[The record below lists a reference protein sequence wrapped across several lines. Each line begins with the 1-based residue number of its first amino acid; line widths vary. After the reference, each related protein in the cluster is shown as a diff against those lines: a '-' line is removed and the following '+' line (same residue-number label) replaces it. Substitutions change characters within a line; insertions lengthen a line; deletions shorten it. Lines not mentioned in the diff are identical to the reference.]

1 MAESI
6 EELEKKIEALPRG
19 TIVTKNIDGKPYF
32 YQQYKENKKTVSNFL
47 TNDEAEKMRPLI
59 EERRQLQ
66 KKLREMKKNIPASA
80 KPDDKTS
87 FIMNAITGAGLLEMA
102 ETAKDF
108 KKRDCYEKISSYLYG
123 KPVDKVC
130 LVYGLRRTGK
140 TTLLKQLILDM
151 KEEDRKQTIYIKAR
165 VGETIADLNKDI
177 KLAREKGFKF
187 FLIDEITLLED
198 FIDNA
203 ALLSDVYAVQGL
215 KFVLSGT
222 DSLGFYF
229 AESEELYDRAVTVH
243 TTFIPYKEH
252 ARLLG
257 ITSIDEYIRYGG
269 TLKAGEW
276 DFEDEELNVEEASF
290 RDDETARR
298 YIDTAICKNIQH
310 SLKCYQKGRYFR
322 HLRELYDAN
331 ELTNAINRIIEDE
344 NHDFTV
350 KVITDLFESHDASGI
365 TTTKNGRVKALR
377 EACLDRTYLGSTS
390 QLLRKARDEEN
401 RTDVLDTIDKFQILA
416 TLKKI
421 LEIKEKD
428 KQTIGVTDTHVTEIK
443 QYLKR
448 LDLID
453 DLDIE
458 TLTGSDG
465 RLTYTIFT
473 QPGMRFCQAQALV
486 YSLMKDEQIKNLQ
499 EREINLI
506 TEKIIEGVLGHM
518 LEDIVIY
525 ETKKVLMPNR
535 HENKK
540 QVFQIRFEAGEF
552 DMVIYDK
559 QTNTCEIYEIK
570 HSLEV
575 VPFQYRHLINEDKI
589 ALTEKRFGKITKKCV
604 LYRGETIQSENDVM
618 YKNVEEYLNELV
630 VN

>member
-6 EELEKKIEALPRG
+6 EELERKIEALPRG

-47 TNDEAEKMRPLI
+47 TNDEAEKMWPLI
-59 EERRQLQ
+59 EERRELQ
-66 KKLREMKKNIPASA
+66 KKLREMKKNLPAAA
-80 KPDDKTS
+80 KPDDNTS
-87 FIMNAITGAGLLEMA
+87 FIMNAITGSGLLEMA

-123 KPVDKVC
+123 KPADKVC

-177 KLAREKGFKF
+177 KLAREKGIKF

-243 TTFIPYKEH
+243 TTFISYKEH

-269 TLKAGEW
+269 TLKAGEL
-276 DFEDEELNVEEASF
+276 DFEDDELNVEEASF

-350 KVITDLFESHDASGI
+350 QVITDLFESHD
-365 TTTKNGRVKALR
+365 
-377 EACLDRTYLGSTS
+377 LGSTA
-390 QLLRKARDEEN
+390 QLLRKARDEDK
-401 RTDVLDTIDKFQILA
+401 RTDILDEIDKSQILE

-428 KQTIGVTDTHVTEIK
+428 NQTIGITDSHVEEIK

-458 TLTGSDG
+458 TLTGSEG
-465 RLTYTIFT
+465 KLNYTIFT

-486 YSLMKDEQIKNLQ
+486 YSLMKDEQIKNLE

-525 ETKKVLMPNR
+525 ETKRVLMPNR

-552 DMVIYDK
+552 DMVIYDN

-570 HSLEV
+570 HSLEA

-604 LYRGETIQSENDVM
+604 LYRGETMQSENDVM
-618 YKNVEEYLNELV
+618 YKNVEEYLNELLS
-630 VN
+630 N

>member
-47 TNDEAEKMRPLI
+47 TNDEAERMRPLI
-59 EERRQLQ
+59 EERRELQ
-66 KKLREMKKNIPASA
+66 KKLREMKKNVPAAAKTDGSA
-80 KPDDKTS
+80 T

-102 ETAKDF
+102 ETAKNF

-123 KPVDKVC
+123 KPADKVC

-151 KEEDRKQTIYIKAR
+151 NEEEQKQTVYIKAR

-177 KLAREKGFKF
+177 KLAREKGIKF

-269 TLKAGEW
+269 TLKAGEL
-276 DFEDEELNVEEASF
+276 DFEDTELNVEEASF

-331 ELTNAINRIIEDE
+331 ELTNAINRIIEEE
-344 NHDFTV
+344 NHNFTV
-350 KVITDLFESHDASGI
+350 KVITDLFESHD
-365 TTTKNGRVKALR
+365 
-377 EACLDRTYLGSTS
+377 LGSTA
-390 QLLRKARDEEN
+390 QLLRKARDEEK
-401 RTDVLDTIDKFQILA
+401 RTDILDEIDKSQILE

-428 KQTIGVTDTHVTEIK
+428 NQKIGVTDTHVTEIK

-453 DLDIE
+453 ELDIE
-458 TLTGSDG
+458 TLTGSEG

-486 YSLMKDEQIKNLQ
+486 YSLMKDEQIKSLQ

-525 ETKKVLMPNR
+525 ETKRVLMPNR

-540 QVFQIRFEAGEF
+540 QIFQIRFEAGEF
-552 DMVIYDK
+552 DMVIYDN

-570 HSLEV
+570 HSEEA

-604 LYRGETIQSENDVM
+604 LYRGATMQSENDIL
-618 YKNVEEYLNELV
+618 YKNVEEYLNELGG
-630 VN
+630 

>member
-1 MAESI
+1 
-6 EELEKKIEALPRG
+6 
-19 TIVTKNIDGKPYF
+19 
-32 YQQYKENKKTVSNFL
+32 
-47 TNDEAEKMRPLI
+47 
-59 EERRQLQ
+59 
-66 KKLREMKKNIPASA
+66 
-80 KPDDKTS
+80 
-87 FIMNAITGAGLLEMA
+87 MA

-123 KPVDKVC
+123 KPADKVC

-140 TTLLKQLILDM
+140 TTLLKQLVLDM
-151 KEEDRKQTIYIKAR
+151 KEEDRKQTIYIKA
-165 VGETIADLNKDI
+165 TIADLNKDI
-177 KLAREKGFKF
+177 KLAHEKGIKF

-215 KFVLSGT
+215 KFVLSGP

-229 AESEELYDRAVTVH
+229 AESEELYDRAVTIH

-269 TLKAGEW
+269 TLKAGEL
-276 DFEDEELNVEEASF
+276 DFEDAELNVEEASF

-350 KVITDLFESHDASGI
+350 QVITDLFESHD
-365 TTTKNGRVKALR
+365 
-377 EACLDRTYLGSTS
+377 LGSTA
-390 QLLRKARDEEN
+390 QLLRKARDEDK
-401 RTDVLDTIDKFQILA
+401 RTDILDEIDKSQILE

-428 KQTIGVTDTHVTEIK
+428 NQTIGITDSHVEEIK

-458 TLTGSDG
+458 TLTGSEG
-465 RLTYTIFT
+465 KLNYTIFT

-486 YSLMKDEQIKNLQ
+486 YSLVKDEQIKNLQ

-525 ETKKVLMPNR
+525 ETKRVLMPNR

-552 DMVIYDK
+552 DMVIYDN

-570 HSLEV
+570 HSLEA

-589 ALTEKRFGKITKKCV
+589 ELTEKRFGKITKKCV
-604 LYRGETIQSENDVM
+604 LYRGETMQSENDVM

>member
-1 MAESI
+1 MAEPK
-6 EELEKKIEALPRG
+6 EELERKIEALPRG
-19 TIVTKNIDGKPYF
+19 TIVVKNIDGKPYF

-47 TNDEAEKMRPLI
+47 TNETAEKMRPLI
-59 EERRQLQ
+59 EERRELQ
-66 KKLREMKKNIPASA
+66 KQLREMKKKFPAVA
-80 KPDDKTS
+80 KTDDSTS
-87 FIMNAITGAGLLEMA
+87 FIMNAITGSGLLEMA

-108 KKRDCYEKISSYLYG
+108 KKRDCYDKILSYLYG
-123 KPVDKVC
+123 KPADKVC

-151 KEEDRKQTIYIKAR
+151 NEEERKQTVYIKAR

-177 KLAREKGFKF
+177 KLAREKGIKY

-252 ARLLG
+252 ARLLK

-269 TLKAGEW
+269 TLKAGEL
-276 DFEDEELNVEEASF
+276 DFEDEELNVEDASF

-350 KVITDLFESHDASGI
+350 KVITDLFESHD
-365 TTTKNGRVKALR
+365 
-377 EACLDRTYLGSTS
+377 LGSTA
-390 QLLRKARDEEN
+390 QLLRKARDEDK
-401 RTDVLDTIDKFQILA
+401 RTDILDEIDKSQILE

-428 KQTIGVTDTHVTEIK
+428 NQKIGVTDTHVEEIK

-458 TLTGSDG
+458 TLTGGEG

-473 QPGMRFCQAQALV
+473 QPGMRFCQAQTLV

-525 ETKKVLMPNR
+525 ETKRVLMPKR

-540 QVFQIRFEAGEF
+540 QVFQIRFDAGEF
-552 DMVIYDK
+552 DMVIYDN

-570 HSLEV
+570 HSDEP
-575 VPFQYRHLINEDKI
+575 VPYQYRHLINEDKI

-604 LYRGETIQSENDVM
+604 LYRGETMETESDVV
-618 YKNVEEYLNELV
+618 YENVEEYLNDLGEQK
-630 VN
+630 

>member
-1 MAESI
+1 MTESI
-6 EELEKKIEALPRG
+6 EELEKRIETLPRG

-59 EERRQLQ
+59 DERRQLQ
-66 KKLREMKKNIPASA
+66 KKLREMKKNLPAAA
-80 KPDDKTS
+80 KPDDSTS

-123 KPVDKVC
+123 KPADKVC

-140 TTLLKQLILDM
+140 TTLLKQLVLDM

-177 KLAREKGFKF
+177 KLAREQGIKF

-269 TLKAGEW
+269 TLKAGEL
-276 DFEDEELNVEEASF
+276 DFEDAELNVEEASF

-350 KVITDLFESHDASGI
+350 QVITDLFESHD
-365 TTTKNGRVKALR
+365 
-377 EACLDRTYLGSTS
+377 LGSTA
-390 QLLRKARDEEN
+390 QLLRKARDKDK
-401 RTDVLDTIDKFQILA
+401 RTDILDEIDKSQILE

-428 KQTIGVTDTHVTEIK
+428 NQTIGITDSHVEEIK

-458 TLTGSDG
+458 TLTGSEG
-465 RLTYTIFT
+465 KLNYTIFT

-525 ETKKVLMPNR
+525 ETKRVLMPNR

-552 DMVIYDK
+552 DMVIYDN
-559 QTNTCEIYEIK
+559 QTNTCEVYEIK
-570 HSLEV
+570 HSLEA

-589 ALTEKRFGKITKKCV
+589 ELTEKRFGKITKKCV
-604 LYRGETIQSENDVM
+604 LYRGETMQSENDVL

>member
-1 MAESI
+1 MAGSI

-66 KKLREMKKNIPASA
+66 KKLRAMKKNFPAAA
-80 KPDDKTS
+80 KPDDNIS
-87 FIMNAITGAGLLEMA
+87 FIMNAITGSGLLEMA

-123 KPVDKVC
+123 KPADKVC

-140 TTLLKQLILDM
+140 TTLLKQLVLDM

-165 VGETIADLNKDI
+165 VGETITDLNKDI
-177 KLAREKGFKF
+177 KLAREKGIKF

-269 TLKAGEW
+269 TLKAGEL

-322 HLRELYDAN
+322 HLQELYDAN

-350 KVITDLFESHDASGI
+350 KVITDLFESHD
-365 TTTKNGRVKALR
+365 
-377 EACLDRTYLGSTS
+377 LGSTA

-401 RTDVLDTIDKFQILA
+401 RTDVLDTIDKSQILA

-428 KQTIGVTDTHVTEIK
+428 NQTIGITDSHVEEIK

-458 TLTGSDG
+458 TLTGSEG
-465 RLTYTIFT
+465 KLNYTIFT

-525 ETKKVLMPNR
+525 ETRRVLMPNR

-570 HSLEV
+570 HSLEA

-589 ALTEKRFGKITKKCV
+589 ELTEKRFGKITKKCV
-604 LYRGETIQSENDVM
+604 LYRGETMQSENDVM

-630 VN
+630 G

>member
-6 EELEKKIEALPRG
+6 EELEKKIETLPRG

-59 EERRQLQ
+59 EERRELQ
-66 KKLREMKKNIPASA
+66 KKLRAMKKNLPAAA
-80 KPDDKTS
+80 KPDDSTS

-123 KPVDKVC
+123 KPADKVC

-177 KLAREKGFKF
+177 KLAREKGIKF

-269 TLKAGEW
+269 TLKAGEL
-276 DFEDEELNVEEASF
+276 DFEDAELNVEEASF

-350 KVITDLFESHDASGI
+350 QVITDLFESHD
-365 TTTKNGRVKALR
+365 
-377 EACLDRTYLGSTS
+377 LGSTA
-390 QLLRKARDEEN
+390 QLLRKARDEDK
-401 RTDVLDTIDKFQILA
+401 RTDILDEIDKSQILE

-428 KQTIGVTDTHVTEIK
+428 NQTIGITDSHVEEIK

-458 TLTGSDG
+458 TLTGSEG
-465 RLTYTIFT
+465 KLSYTIFT

-525 ETKKVLMPNR
+525 ETKRVLMPNR

-552 DMVIYDK
+552 DMVIYDN

-570 HSLEV
+570 HSLEA

-589 ALTEKRFGKITKKCV
+589 ELTEKRFGKITKKCV
-604 LYRGETIQSENDVM
+604 LYRGETMQSENDVM

>member
-6 EELEKKIEALPRG
+6 EELEKRIETLPRG

-59 EERRQLQ
+59 DERRQLQ
-66 KKLREMKKNIPASA
+66 KKLRAMKKNLPAAA
-80 KPDDKTS
+80 KPDDSTS

-123 KPVDKVC
+123 KPADKVC

-177 KLAREKGFKF
+177 KLAREKGIKF

-229 AESEELYDRAVTVH
+229 AESEELYDRTVTVH

-269 TLKAGEW
+269 TLKAGEL
-276 DFEDEELNVEEASF
+276 DFEDAELNVEEASF

-350 KVITDLFESHDASGI
+350 QVITDLFESHD
-365 TTTKNGRVKALR
+365 
-377 EACLDRTYLGSTS
+377 LGSTA
-390 QLLRKARDEEN
+390 QLLRKARDEDK
-401 RTDVLDTIDKFQILA
+401 RTDILDEIDKSQILE

-428 KQTIGVTDTHVTEIK
+428 NQTIGITDSHVEEIK

-458 TLTGSDG
+458 TLTGSEG
-465 RLTYTIFT
+465 KLSYTIFT

-525 ETKKVLMPNR
+525 ETKRVLMPNR

-552 DMVIYDK
+552 DMVIYDN
-559 QTNTCEIYEIK
+559 QTNTCEVYEIK
-570 HSLEV
+570 HSLEA

-589 ALTEKRFGKITKKCV
+589 ELTEKRFGKITKKCV
-604 LYRGETIQSENDVM
+604 LYRGETMQSENDVM

-630 VN
+630 G

>member
-6 EELEKKIEALPRG
+6 EELEKRIETLPRG

-59 EERRQLQ
+59 EERRELQ
-66 KKLREMKKNIPASA
+66 KKLRAMKKNLPAAA
-80 KPDDKTS
+80 KPDDSTS
-87 FIMNAITGAGLLEMA
+87 FIMNVITGAGLLEMA

-123 KPVDKVC
+123 KPADKVC

-177 KLAREKGFKF
+177 KLAREKGIKF
-187 FLIDEITLLED
+187 FLIDEITLIED

-243 TTFIPYKEH
+243 TTFIPYNEH

-257 ITSIDEYIRYGG
+257 IKSIDEYIRYGG
-269 TLKAGEW
+269 TLKAGEL
-276 DFEDEELNVEEASF
+276 DFEDAELNVEEASF

-350 KVITDLFESHDASGI
+350 QVITDLFESHD
-365 TTTKNGRVKALR
+365 
-377 EACLDRTYLGSTS
+377 LGSTA
-390 QLLRKARDEEN
+390 QLLRKARDEDK
-401 RTDVLDTIDKFQILA
+401 RTDILDEIDKSQILE

-428 KQTIGVTDTHVTEIK
+428 KQTIGVTDSHVEEIK

-458 TLTGSDG
+458 TLTGSEG
-465 RLTYTIFT
+465 KLNYTIFT

-525 ETKKVLMPNR
+525 ETKRVLMPNR

-540 QVFQIRFEAGEF
+540 QVFQIRFDAGEF
-552 DMVIYDK
+552 DMVIYDN

-570 HSLEV
+570 HSLEA

-589 ALTEKRFGKITKKCV
+589 ELTEKRFGKITKKCV
-604 LYRGETIQSENDVM
+604 LYRGETMQSENDVL

>member
-66 KKLREMKKNIPASA
+66 KKLREMKKNLPASA
-80 KPDDKTS
+80 RPDDNTS
-87 FIMNAITGAGLLEMA
+87 FIMNAITGSGLLEMA

-123 KPVDKVC
+123 KPADKVC

-177 KLAREKGFKF
+177 KLAREKGIKF

-269 TLKAGEW
+269 TLKAGEL

-350 KVITDLFESHDASGI
+350 KVITDLFESHD
-365 TTTKNGRVKALR
+365 
-377 EACLDRTYLGSTS
+377 LGSTA

-401 RTDVLDTIDKFQILA
+401 RTDVLDTIDKSQILA

-428 KQTIGVTDTHVTEIK
+428 NQTIGITDTHVEEIK

-458 TLTGSDG
+458 TLTGSEG
-465 RLTYTIFT
+465 KLNYTIFT

-525 ETKKVLMPNR
+525 ETKRVLMPNR

-552 DMVIYDK
+552 DMVIYDN

-570 HSLEV
+570 HSLEAI
-575 VPFQYRHLINEDKI
+575 PFQYRHLINEDKI

-604 LYRGETIQSENDVM
+604 LYRGETMQSENDVM

>member
-6 EELEKKIEALPRG
+6 EELEKRIETLPRG

-59 EERRQLQ
+59 DERRQLQ
-66 KKLREMKKNIPASA
+66 KKLRAMKKNLPATA
-80 KPDDKTS
+80 KLDDSTS
-87 FIMNAITGAGLLEMA
+87 FIMNAITGSGLLEMA

-123 KPVDKVC
+123 KPADKVC

-151 KEEDRKQTIYIKAR
+151 KEEDQKQTIYIKAR

-177 KLAREKGFKF
+177 KLARENGIKF

-243 TTFIPYKEH
+243 TTFIPYNEH

-257 ITSIDEYIRYGG
+257 IKSIDEYIRYGG
-269 TLKAGEW
+269 TLKAGEL
-276 DFEDEELNVEEASF
+276 DFEDAELNVEEASF
-290 RDDETARR
+290 RNDETARK

-322 HLRELYDAN
+322 HLRGLYDAN

-344 NHDFTV
+344 NHDFTI
-350 KVITDLFESHDASGI
+350 KVITDLFESHD
-365 TTTKNGRVKALR
+365 
-377 EACLDRTYLGSTS
+377 LGSTA
-390 QLLRKARDEEN
+390 QLLRKARDEDK
-401 RTDVLDTIDKFQILA
+401 RTDILDEIDKSQILE

-458 TLTGSDG
+458 TLTGSEG
-465 RLTYTIFT
+465 KLSYTIFT

-525 ETKKVLMPNR
+525 ETKRVLMPNR

-552 DMVIYDK
+552 DMVIYDN

-570 HSLEV
+570 HSLEA
-575 VPFQYRHLINEDKI
+575 VPFQYRHLIYEDKI
-589 ALTEKRFGKITKKCV
+589 ELTEKRFGKITKKYV
-604 LYRGETIQSENDVM
+604 LYRGETMQSENDVM

>member
-66 KKLREMKKNIPASA
+66 KKLREMKKNLPVSA
-80 KPDDKTS
+80 KPDDNTS
-87 FIMNAITGAGLLEMA
+87 FIMNAITGSGLLEMA

-123 KPVDKVC
+123 KPADKVC

-165 VGETIADLNKDI
+165 AGETIADLNKDI
-177 KLAREKGFKF
+177 KLAREKGIKF

-198 FIDNA
+198 FINNA

-269 TLKAGEW
+269 TLKAGEL

-350 KVITDLFESHDASGI
+350 KVITDLFESHA
-365 TTTKNGRVKALR
+365 
-377 EACLDRTYLGSTS
+377 LGSTA

-401 RTDVLDTIDKFQILA
+401 RTDVLDTIDKSQILA

-428 KQTIGVTDTHVTEIK
+428 NQTIGITDTHVTEIK

-458 TLTGSDG
+458 TLTGGEG

-506 TEKIIEGVLGHM
+506 TEKIIEGVLGYM

-525 ETKKVLMPNR
+525 ETKRVLMPNR

-540 QVFQIRFEAGEF
+540 QVFQIRFEASEF
-552 DMVIYDK
+552 DMVIYDN

-604 LYRGETIQSENDVM
+604 LYRGETMQSENDVM

>member
-1 MAESI
+1 MVESI
-6 EELEKKIEALPRG
+6 EELEKRIETLPRG

-59 EERRQLQ
+59 DERRQLQ
-66 KKLREMKKNIPASA
+66 KKLRAMKKNLPATA
-80 KPDDKTS
+80 KPDDSTS
-87 FIMNAITGAGLLEMA
+87 FIMNAITGVGLLEMA

-123 KPVDKVC
+123 KPADKVC

-140 TTLLKQLILDM
+140 TTLLKQLVLDM

-165 VGETIADLNKDI
+165 VGETITDLNKDI
-177 KLAREKGFKF
+177 KLAREKGIKF

-269 TLKAGEW
+269 TLKAGEL
-276 DFEDEELNVEEASF
+276 DFEDAELNVEEASF

-350 KVITDLFESHDASGI
+350 QVITDLFESHD
-365 TTTKNGRVKALR
+365 
-377 EACLDRTYLGSTS
+377 LGSTA
-390 QLLRKARDEEN
+390 QLLRKARDEDK
-401 RTDVLDTIDKFQILA
+401 RTDILDEIDKSQILE

-453 DLDIE
+453 DLNIE
-458 TLTGSDG
+458 TLTGSEG
-465 RLTYTIFT
+465 KLSYTIFT
-473 QPGMRFCQAQALV
+473 QPGMRFCQAQALI

-525 ETKKVLMPNR
+525 ETKRVLMPNR

-552 DMVIYDK
+552 DMVIYDN

-570 HSLEV
+570 HSLEA

-589 ALTEKRFGKITKKCV
+589 ELTEKRFGKITKKCV
-604 LYRGETIQSENDVM
+604 LYRGETMQSENDVM

>member
-1 MAESI
+1 MVESI
-6 EELEKKIEALPRG
+6 EELEKRIETLPRG

-59 EERRQLQ
+59 EERRELQ
-66 KKLREMKKNIPASA
+66 KKLRAMKKNLPAAA
-80 KPDDKTS
+80 KPDDNTS
-87 FIMNAITGAGLLEMA
+87 FIMNAITGSGLLEMA

-123 KPVDKVC
+123 KPADKVC

-140 TTLLKQLILDM
+140 TTLLKQLVLDM

-177 KLAREKGFKF
+177 KLAREKGIKF

-243 TTFIPYKEH
+243 TTFIPYNEH

-257 ITSIDEYIRYGG
+257 IKSIDEYIRYGG
-269 TLKAGEW
+269 TLKAGEL
-276 DFEDEELNVEEASF
+276 DFEDAELNVEEASF

-350 KVITDLFESHDASGI
+350 QVITDLFESHD
-365 TTTKNGRVKALR
+365 
-377 EACLDRTYLGSTS
+377 LGSTA
-390 QLLRKARDEEN
+390 QLLRKARDEDK
-401 RTDVLDTIDKFQILA
+401 RTDILDEIDKSQILE

-458 TLTGSDG
+458 TLTGSEG
-465 RLTYTIFT
+465 KLNYTIFT

-525 ETKKVLMPNR
+525 ETKRVLMPNR

-552 DMVIYDK
+552 DMVIYDN

-570 HSLEV
+570 HSLEA

-589 ALTEKRFGKITKKCV
+589 ELTEKRFGKITKKCV
-604 LYRGETIQSENDVM
+604 LYRGETMQSENDVM

>member
-1 MAESI
+1 MAGSI

-66 KKLREMKKNIPASA
+66 KKLRAMKKNFPATA
-80 KPDDKTS
+80 KLDDSTS

-108 KKRDCYEKISSYLYG
+108 KKRYCYEKISSYLYG
-123 KPVDKVC
+123 KPADKVC

-140 TTLLKQLILDM
+140 TTLLKQLVLDM

-165 VGETIADLNKDI
+165 VGETITDLNKDI
-177 KLAREKGFKF
+177 KLAREKGIKF

-257 ITSIDEYIRYGG
+257 IKSIDEYIRYGG
-269 TLKAGEW
+269 TLKAGEL
-276 DFEDEELNVEEASF
+276 DFEDAELNVEEASF

-350 KVITDLFESHDASGI
+350 QVITDLFESHD
-365 TTTKNGRVKALR
+365 
-377 EACLDRTYLGSTS
+377 LGSTA
-390 QLLRKARDEEN
+390 QLLRKARDEDK
-401 RTDVLDTIDKFQILA
+401 RTDILDEIDKSQILE

-428 KQTIGVTDTHVTEIK
+428 NQTIGITDSHVEEIK

-458 TLTGSDG
+458 TLTGSEG
-465 RLTYTIFT
+465 KLNYTIFT

-525 ETKKVLMPNR
+525 ETKRVLMPNR

-552 DMVIYDK
+552 DMVIYDN

-570 HSLEV
+570 HSLEA

-604 LYRGETIQSENDVM
+604 LYRGETMQSENDVM

-630 VN
+630 G

>member
-6 EELEKKIEALPRG
+6 EELEKRIETLPRG

-59 EERRQLQ
+59 EERRELQ
-66 KKLREMKKNIPASA
+66 KKLRAMKKNLPAAA
-80 KPDDKTS
+80 KPEDSTS

-123 KPVDKVC
+123 KPADKVC

-140 TTLLKQLILDM
+140 TTLLKQLVLDM

-177 KLAREKGFKF
+177 KLAREKGIKF

-243 TTFIPYKEH
+243 TTFIPYNEH

-269 TLKAGEW
+269 TLKAGEL
-276 DFEDEELNVEEASF
+276 DFEDAELNVEEASF

-350 KVITDLFESHDASGI
+350 QVITDLFESHD
-365 TTTKNGRVKALR
+365 
-377 EACLDRTYLGSTS
+377 LGSTA
-390 QLLRKARDEEN
+390 QLLRKARDKDK
-401 RTDVLDTIDKFQILA
+401 RTDILDEIDKSQILE

-428 KQTIGVTDTHVTEIK
+428 NQTIGITDSHVEEIK

-458 TLTGSDG
+458 TLTGSEG
-465 RLTYTIFT
+465 KLNYTIFT

-525 ETKKVLMPNR
+525 ETKRVLMPNR

-552 DMVIYDK
+552 DMVIYDN

-570 HSLEV
+570 HSLEAV
-575 VPFQYRHLINEDKI
+575 LFQYRHLINEDKI
-589 ALTEKRFGKITKKCV
+589 ELTEKRFGKITKKCV
-604 LYRGETIQSENDVM
+604 LYRGETMQSENDVL

>member
-6 EELEKKIEALPRG
+6 EELEKRIETLPRG

-59 EERRQLQ
+59 DERRQLQ
-66 KKLREMKKNIPASA
+66 KKLRAMKKNLPATA
-80 KPDDKTS
+80 KLDDSTS

-123 KPVDKVC
+123 KPADKVC

-177 KLAREKGFKF
+177 KLAREKGIKF

-243 TTFIPYKEH
+243 TTFIPYNEH

-257 ITSIDEYIRYGG
+257 IKSIDEYIRYGG
-269 TLKAGEW
+269 TLKAGEL
-276 DFEDEELNVEEASF
+276 DFEDAELNVEEASF

-350 KVITDLFESHDASGI
+350 KVITDLFESHD
-365 TTTKNGRVKALR
+365 
-377 EACLDRTYLGSTS
+377 LGSTA
-390 QLLRKARDEEN
+390 QLLRKARDEDK
-401 RTDVLDTIDKFQILA
+401 RTDILDEIDKSQILE

-428 KQTIGVTDTHVTEIK
+428 NQTIGITDSHVEEIK

-458 TLTGSDG
+458 TLTGSEG
-465 RLTYTIFT
+465 KLSYTIFT

-525 ETKKVLMPNR
+525 ETKRVLMPNR

-552 DMVIYDK
+552 DMVIYDN

-570 HSLEV
+570 HSLEA

-589 ALTEKRFGKITKKCV
+589 ELTEKRFGKITKKCV
-604 LYRGETIQSENDVM
+604 LYRGETMQSENDVM

>member
-6 EELEKKIEALPRG
+6 EELEKRIETLPRG

-59 EERRQLQ
+59 DERRQLQ
-66 KKLREMKKNIPASA
+66 KKLRAMKKNLPAATKS
-80 KPDDKTS
+80 DDSPS
-87 FIMNAITGAGLLEMA
+87 FIMNAITGSGLLEMA

-123 KPVDKVC
+123 KPADKVC

-177 KLAREKGFKF
+177 KLAREKGIKF

-243 TTFIPYKEH
+243 TTFIPYNEH

-257 ITSIDEYIRYGG
+257 IKSIDEYIRYGG
-269 TLKAGEW
+269 TLKAGELN
-276 DFEDEELNVEEASF
+276 FEEAELNVEEASF

-350 KVITDLFESHDASGI
+350 KVITDLFESHD
-365 TTTKNGRVKALR
+365 
-377 EACLDRTYLGSTS
+377 LGSTA
-390 QLLRKARDEEN
+390 QLLRKARDEDK
-401 RTDVLDTIDKFQILA
+401 RTDILDEIDKSQILE

-428 KQTIGVTDTHVTEIK
+428 NQTIGITDSHVEEIK

-458 TLTGSDG
+458 TLTGSEG
-465 RLTYTIFT
+465 KLSYTIFT

-525 ETKKVLMPNR
+525 ETKRVLMPNR

-552 DMVIYDK
+552 DMVIYDN

-570 HSLEV
+570 HSLEA

-589 ALTEKRFGKITKKCV
+589 ELTEKRFGKITKKCV
-604 LYRGETIQSENDVM
+604 LYRGETMQSENDVM

>member
-59 EERRQLQ
+59 EERRELQ
-66 KKLREMKKNIPASA
+66 KKLREMKKNLPAAA
-80 KPDDKTS
+80 KPDDNTS
-87 FIMNAITGAGLLEMA
+87 FIMNAITGSGLLEMA

-123 KPVDKVC
+123 KPADKVC

-165 VGETIADLNKDI
+165 VGETISDLNKDI
-177 KLAREKGFKF
+177 KLAREKGIKF

-269 TLKAGEW
+269 TLKAGEL

-310 SLKCYQKGRYFR
+310 SLKCYHKGRYFR

-350 KVITDLFESHDASGI
+350 QVITDLFESHD
-365 TTTKNGRVKALR
+365 
-377 EACLDRTYLGSTS
+377 LGSTA
-390 QLLRKARDEEN
+390 QLLRKARDEDK
-401 RTDVLDTIDKFQILA
+401 RTDILDEIDKSQILE

-453 DLDIE
+453 ELDIE
-458 TLTGSDG
+458 TLTGNEG
-465 RLTYTIFT
+465 KLNYTIFT

-486 YSLMKDEQIKNLQ
+486 YSLMKDEQIKNLE

-525 ETKKVLMPNR
+525 ETKRVLMPNR

-552 DMVIYDK
+552 DMVIYDN

-570 HSLEV
+570 HSLEA

-589 ALTEKRFGKITKKCV
+589 ELTEKRFGKITKKCV
-604 LYRGETIQSENDVM
+604 LYRGETMQSENDVM

>member
-47 TNDEAEKMRPLI
+47 TNDEAERMRPLI
-59 EERRQLQ
+59 EERRELQ
-66 KKLREMKKNIPASA
+66 KKLREMKKNVPAAAKTDGSA
-80 KPDDKTS
+80 T

-102 ETAKDF
+102 ETAKNF

-123 KPVDKVC
+123 KPADKVC

-151 KEEDRKQTIYIKAR
+151 NEEEQKQTVYIKAR

-177 KLAREKGFKF
+177 KLAREKGIKF

-269 TLKAGEW
+269 TLKAGEL
-276 DFEDEELNVEEASF
+276 DFEDTELNVEEASF

-344 NHDFTV
+344 NHNFTV
-350 KVITDLFESHDASGI
+350 KVITDLFESHD
-365 TTTKNGRVKALR
+365 
-377 EACLDRTYLGSTS
+377 LGSTA
-390 QLLRKARDEEN
+390 QLLRKARDEEK
-401 RTDVLDTIDKFQILA
+401 RTDILDEIDKSQILE

-428 KQTIGVTDTHVTEIK
+428 NQKIGVTDTHVTEIK

-453 DLDIE
+453 ELDIE
-458 TLTGSDG
+458 TLTGSEG

-486 YSLMKDEQIKNLQ
+486 YSLMKDEQIKSLQ

-525 ETKKVLMPNR
+525 ETKRVLMPNR

-540 QVFQIRFEAGEF
+540 QIFQIRFEAGEF
-552 DMVIYDK
+552 DMVIYDN

-570 HSLEV
+570 HSEEA

-604 LYRGETIQSENDVM
+604 LYRGATMQSENDIL
-618 YKNVEEYLNELV
+618 YKNVEEYLNELGG
-630 VN
+630 

>member
-6 EELEKKIEALPRG
+6 KELEKKIEALPRG

-66 KKLREMKKNIPASA
+66 KKLREMKKNLPASA
-80 KPDDKTS
+80 KPDDNIS
-87 FIMNAITGAGLLEMA
+87 FIMNAITESGLLELA

-123 KPVDKVC
+123 KPADKVC

-177 KLAREKGFKF
+177 KLAREKGIKF

-257 ITSIDEYIRYGG
+257 IKSIDEYIRYGG
-269 TLKAGEW
+269 TLKAGEL
-276 DFEDEELNVEEASF
+276 DFEDAELNVEEASF

-350 KVITDLFESHDASGI
+350 KVITDLFESHA
-365 TTTKNGRVKALR
+365 
-377 EACLDRTYLGSTS
+377 LGSTS

-525 ETKKVLMPNR
+525 ETKRVLMPNR

-552 DMVIYDK
+552 DMVIYDN

-589 ALTEKRFGKITKKCV
+589 ELTEKRFGKITKKCV
-604 LYRGETIQSENDVM
+604 LYRGETMQSENDVM

>member
-1 MAESI
+1 MAGSI

-59 EERRQLQ
+59 EERRELQ
-66 KKLREMKKNIPASA
+66 KKLRAMKKNLPVAA
-80 KPDDKTS
+80 KPDDNTS
-87 FIMNAITGAGLLEMA
+87 FIMNAITGSGLLEMA

-123 KPVDKVC
+123 KPADKVC

-140 TTLLKQLILDM
+140 TTLLKQLFLDM

-177 KLAREKGFKF
+177 KLAHEKGIKF

-269 TLKAGEW
+269 TLKAGEL
-276 DFEDEELNVEEASF
+276 DFEDAELNVEEASF

-350 KVITDLFESHDASGI
+350 QVITDLFESHD
-365 TTTKNGRVKALR
+365 
-377 EACLDRTYLGSTS
+377 LGSTA
-390 QLLRKARDEEN
+390 QLLRKARDEDK
-401 RTDVLDTIDKFQILA
+401 RTDILDEIDKSQILE

-428 KQTIGVTDTHVTEIK
+428 NQTIGITDSHVEEIK

-458 TLTGSDG
+458 TLTGSEG
-465 RLTYTIFT
+465 KLNYTIFT

-525 ETKKVLMPNR
+525 ETKRVLMPNR

-552 DMVIYDK
+552 DMVIYDN

-570 HSLEV
+570 HSLEA

-589 ALTEKRFGKITKKCV
+589 ELTEKRFGKITKKCV
-604 LYRGETIQSENDVM
+604 LYRGETMQSENDVM

-630 VN
+630 G

>member
-1 MAESI
+1 MTESI
-6 EELEKKIEALPRG
+6 EELEKRIETLPRG

-59 EERRQLQ
+59 DERRQLQ
-66 KKLREMKKNIPASA
+66 KKLREMKKNLPAAA
-80 KPDDKTS
+80 KPDDSTS

-123 KPVDKVC
+123 KPADKVC

-140 TTLLKQLILDM
+140 TTLLKQLVLDM

-177 KLAREKGFKF
+177 KLAREQGIKF

-269 TLKAGEW
+269 TLKAGEL
-276 DFEDEELNVEEASF
+276 DFEDAELNVEEASF

-350 KVITDLFESHDASGI
+350 QVITDLFESHD
-365 TTTKNGRVKALR
+365 
-377 EACLDRTYLGSTS
+377 LGSTA
-390 QLLRKARDEEN
+390 QLLRKARDKDK
-401 RTDVLDTIDKFQILA
+401 RTDILDEIDKSQILE

-428 KQTIGVTDTHVTEIK
+428 NQTIGITDSHVEEIK

-458 TLTGSDG
+458 TLTGSEG
-465 RLTYTIFT
+465 KLNYTIFT

-525 ETKKVLMPNR
+525 ETKRVLMPNR

-552 DMVIYDK
+552 DMVIYDN

-570 HSLEV
+570 HSLEA

-589 ALTEKRFGKITKKCV
+589 ELTEKRFGKITKKCV
-604 LYRGETIQSENDVM
+604 LYRGETMQSENDVM

>member
-1 MAESI
+1 MTESI

-47 TNDEAEKMRPLI
+47 TNDEAEIMRPLI
-59 EERRQLQ
+59 EERRELQ
-66 KKLREMKKNIPASA
+66 KKLREMKKNLPAAA
-80 KPDDKTS
+80 KPDDNTS
-87 FIMNAITGAGLLEMA
+87 FIMNAITGSGLLEMA

-123 KPVDKVC
+123 KPADKVC

-165 VGETIADLNKDI
+165 VGETISDLNKDI
-177 KLAREKGFKF
+177 KLAREKGIKF

-269 TLKAGEW
+269 TLKAGEL
-276 DFEDEELNVEEASF
+276 DFEDAELNVEEASF

-350 KVITDLFESHDASGI
+350 KVITDLFESHD
-365 TTTKNGRVKALR
+365 
-377 EACLDRTYLGSTS
+377 LGSTA
-390 QLLRKARDEEN
+390 QLLRKARDEDK
-401 RTDVLDTIDKFQILA
+401 RTDILDEIDKSQILE

-458 TLTGSDG
+458 TLTGSEG
-465 RLTYTIFT
+465 KLNYTIFT

-486 YSLMKDEQIKNLQ
+486 YSLMKDEQIKNLE

-525 ETKKVLMPNR
+525 ETKRVLMPNR

-552 DMVIYDK
+552 DMVIYDN

-570 HSLEV
+570 HSLEA

-589 ALTEKRFGKITKKCV
+589 ELTEKRFGKITKKCV
-604 LYRGETIQSENDVM
+604 LYRGETMQSENDVM

-630 VN
+630 GQQKKRNIYSS

>member
-6 EELEKKIEALPRG
+6 EELEKRIETLPRG

-59 EERRQLQ
+59 DERRQLQ
-66 KKLREMKKNIPASA
+66 KKLRAMKKNLPAAA
-80 KPDDKTS
+80 KPDDSTS

-123 KPVDKVC
+123 KPADKVC

-177 KLAREKGFKF
+177 KLAREKGIKF

-229 AESEELYDRAVTVH
+229 AESEELYDRTVTVH

-269 TLKAGEW
+269 TLKAGEL
-276 DFEDEELNVEEASF
+276 DFEDAELNVEEASF

-350 KVITDLFESHDASGI
+350 QVITDLFESHD
-365 TTTKNGRVKALR
+365 
-377 EACLDRTYLGSTS
+377 LGSTA
-390 QLLRKARDEEN
+390 QLLRKARDKDK
-401 RTDVLDTIDKFQILA
+401 RTDILDEIDKSQILE

-428 KQTIGVTDTHVTEIK
+428 NQTIGITDSHVEEIK

-458 TLTGSDG
+458 TLTGSEG
-465 RLTYTIFT
+465 KLNYTIFT

-525 ETKKVLMPNR
+525 ETKRVLMPNR

-552 DMVIYDK
+552 DMVIYDN

-570 HSLEV
+570 HSLEA

-589 ALTEKRFGKITKKCV
+589 ELTEKRFGKITKKCV
-604 LYRGETIQSENDVM
+604 LYRGETMQSENDVL

>member
-1 MAESI
+1 MAGSI

-47 TNDEAEKMRPLI
+47 TNDEAEKMRPQI

-66 KKLREMKKNIPASA
+66 KKLRAMKKNLPAAA
-80 KPDDKTS
+80 KPDDNIS
-87 FIMNAITGAGLLEMA
+87 FIMNAITGSGLLEMA

-123 KPVDKVC
+123 KPADKVC

-165 VGETIADLNKDI
+165 GGETIADLNKDI
-177 KLAREKGFKF
+177 KLAREKGIKF

-269 TLKAGEW
+269 TLKAGEL
-276 DFEDEELNVEEASF
+276 DFEDAELNVEEATF

-350 KVITDLFESHDASGI
+350 KVITDLFESH
-365 TTTKNGRVKALR
+365 V
-377 EACLDRTYLGSTS
+377 LGSTA

-401 RTDVLDTIDKFQILA
+401 RTDVLDTIDKSQILA

-428 KQTIGVTDTHVTEIK
+428 NQTIGITDTHVEEIK

-458 TLTGSDG
+458 TLTGSEG
-465 RLTYTIFT
+465 KLNYTIFT

-499 EREINLI
+499 EREIILI

-525 ETKKVLMPNR
+525 ETKRVLMPNR

-570 HSLEV
+570 HSLEA

-589 ALTEKRFGKITKKCV
+589 ELTEKRFGKITKKCV
-604 LYRGETIQSENDVM
+604 LYRGETMQSENDVM

-630 VN
+630 V

>member
-1 MAESI
+1 MAELI
-6 EELEKKIEALPRG
+6 EELEKRIETLPRG

-59 EERRQLQ
+59 DERRQLQ
-66 KKLREMKKNIPASA
+66 KKLREMKKNLPAAA
-80 KPDDKTS
+80 KPDDNTS
-87 FIMNAITGAGLLEMA
+87 FIMNAITGSGLLEMA

-123 KPVDKVC
+123 KPADKVC

-140 TTLLKQLILDM
+140 TTLLKQLVLDM
-151 KEEDRKQTIYIKAR
+151 KEENRKQTIYIKAR
-165 VGETIADLNKDI
+165 VGETISDLNKDI
-177 KLAREKGFKF
+177 KLAREKGIKF

-257 ITSIDEYIRYGG
+257 IKSIDEYIRYGG
-269 TLKAGEW
+269 TLKAGEL
-276 DFEDEELNVEEASF
+276 DFEDDELNVEEASF

-350 KVITDLFESHDASGI
+350 KVITDLFESHD
-365 TTTKNGRVKALR
+365 
-377 EACLDRTYLGSTS
+377 LGSTA
-390 QLLRKARDEEN
+390 QLLRKARDEDK
-401 RTDVLDTIDKFQILA
+401 RTDILDEIDKSQILE

-453 DLDIE
+453 ELDIE
-458 TLTGSDG
+458 TLTGSEG
-465 RLTYTIFT
+465 KLSYTIFT

-525 ETKKVLMPNR
+525 ETKRVLMPNR

-552 DMVIYDK
+552 DMVIYDN

-570 HSLEV
+570 HSLEA

-589 ALTEKRFGKITKKCV
+589 ELTEKRFGKTTKKCV
-604 LYRGETIQSENDVM
+604 LYRGETMQSENDVL

-630 VN
+630 GK

>member
-47 TNDEAEKMRPLI
+47 TNDEAERMRPLI
-59 EERRQLQ
+59 EERRELQ
-66 KKLREMKKNIPASA
+66 KKLREMKKNVPAAAKTDGSA
-80 KPDDKTS
+80 T

-102 ETAKDF
+102 ETAKNF

-123 KPVDKVC
+123 KPADKVC

-151 KEEDRKQTIYIKAR
+151 NEEEQKQTVYIKAR

-177 KLAREKGFKF
+177 KLAREKGIKF

-269 TLKAGEW
+269 TLKAGEL
-276 DFEDEELNVEEASF
+276 DFEDAELNVEEASF

-350 KVITDLFESHDASGI
+350 KVITDLFESHD
-365 TTTKNGRVKALR
+365 
-377 EACLDRTYLGSTS
+377 LGSTA
-390 QLLRKARDEEN
+390 QLLRKARDEEK
-401 RTDVLDTIDKFQILA
+401 RTDILDEIDKSQILD

-428 KQTIGVTDTHVTEIK
+428 NQKIGVTDTHVTEIK

-453 DLDIE
+453 ELDIE
-458 TLTGSDG
+458 TLTGSEG

-525 ETKKVLMPNR
+525 ETKRVLMPNR

-540 QVFQIRFEAGEF
+540 QIFQIRFEAGEF
-552 DMVIYDK
+552 DMVIYDN

-570 HSLEV
+570 HSEEA

-604 LYRGETIQSENDVM
+604 LYRGATMQSENDIL
-618 YKNVEEYLNELV
+618 YKNVEEYLNELGG
-630 VN
+630 

>member
-1 MAESI
+1 MTESI
-6 EELEKKIEALPRG
+6 EELEKRIETLPRG

-59 EERRQLQ
+59 KERRELQ
-66 KKLREMKKNIPASA
+66 KKLREMKKNLPASA
-80 KPDDKTS
+80 KSDDNTS
-87 FIMNAITGAGLLEMA
+87 FIMNAITGSGLLEMA

-123 KPVDKVC
+123 KPADKVC

-177 KLAREKGFKF
+177 KLAREKGIKF

-269 TLKAGEW
+269 TLKAGEL
-276 DFEDEELNVEEASF
+276 DFEDAELNVEEASF

-350 KVITDLFESHDASGI
+350 QVITDLFESHD
-365 TTTKNGRVKALR
+365 
-377 EACLDRTYLGSTS
+377 LGSTA
-390 QLLRKARDEEN
+390 QLLRKARDEDK
-401 RTDVLDTIDKFQILA
+401 RTDILDEIDKSQILE

-428 KQTIGVTDTHVTEIK
+428 NQTIGITDSHVEEIK

-458 TLTGSDG
+458 TLTGSEG
-465 RLTYTIFT
+465 KLNYTIFT

-525 ETKKVLMPNR
+525 ETKRVLMPNR

-552 DMVIYDK
+552 DMVIYDN

-570 HSLEV
+570 HSLEA

-589 ALTEKRFGKITKKCV
+589 ELTEKRFGKITKKCV
-604 LYRGETIQSENDVM
+604 LYRGETMQSENDVM

-630 VN
+630 G

>member
-1 MAESI
+1 MTESI
-6 EELEKKIEALPRG
+6 EELEKRIETLPRG

-59 EERRQLQ
+59 DERRQLQ
-66 KKLREMKKNIPASA
+66 KNLREMKKNLPAAA
-80 KPDDKTS
+80 KPDDSTS

-123 KPVDKVC
+123 KPADKVC

-140 TTLLKQLILDM
+140 TTLLKQLVLDM

-177 KLAREKGFKF
+177 KLAREQGIKF

-257 ITSIDEYIRYGG
+257 IKSIDEYIRYGG
-269 TLKAGEW
+269 TLKAGEL
-276 DFEDEELNVEEASF
+276 DFEDAELNVEEASF

-350 KVITDLFESHDASGI
+350 QVITDLFESHD
-365 TTTKNGRVKALR
+365 
-377 EACLDRTYLGSTS
+377 LGSTA
-390 QLLRKARDEEN
+390 QLLRKARDKDK
-401 RTDVLDTIDKFQILA
+401 RTDILDEIDKSQILE

-428 KQTIGVTDTHVTEIK
+428 NQTIGITDSHVEEIK

-458 TLTGSDG
+458 TLTGSEG
-465 RLTYTIFT
+465 KLSYTIFT

-525 ETKKVLMPNR
+525 ETKRVLMPNR

-552 DMVIYDK
+552 DMVIYDN
-559 QTNTCEIYEIK
+559 QTNTCEVYEIK
-570 HSLEV
+570 HSLEA

-589 ALTEKRFGKITKKCV
+589 ELTEKRFGKITKKCV
-604 LYRGETIQSENDVM
+604 LYRGETMQSENDVM

>member
-1 MAESI
+1 MTESI
-6 EELEKKIEALPRG
+6 EELEKRIETLPRG

-59 EERRQLQ
+59 DERRQLQ
-66 KKLREMKKNIPASA
+66 KKLRAMKKNLPATA
-80 KPDDKTS
+80 KLDDSTS

-123 KPVDKVC
+123 KPADKVC

-140 TTLLKQLILDM
+140 TTLLKQLVLDM

-165 VGETIADLNKDI
+165 VGETITDLNKDI
-177 KLAREKGFKF
+177 KLAREKGIKF

-269 TLKAGEW
+269 TLKAGEL
-276 DFEDEELNVEEASF
+276 DFEDAELNVEEASF

-350 KVITDLFESHDASGI
+350 QVITDLFESHD
-365 TTTKNGRVKALR
+365 
-377 EACLDRTYLGSTS
+377 LGSTA
-390 QLLRKARDEEN
+390 QLLRKARDEDK
-401 RTDVLDTIDKFQILA
+401 RTDILDEIDKSQILE

-428 KQTIGVTDTHVTEIK
+428 NQTIGITDTHVTEIK
-443 QYLKR
+443 QCLKR

-453 DLDIE
+453 DLNIE
-458 TLTGSDG
+458 TLTGSEG
-465 RLTYTIFT
+465 KLNYTIFT

-506 TEKIIEGVLGHM
+506 TEKIIEGVLRHM

-525 ETKKVLMPNR
+525 ETKRVLMPNR

-552 DMVIYDK
+552 DMVIYDN

-570 HSLEV
+570 HSLEA

-589 ALTEKRFGKITKKCV
+589 ELTEKRFGKITKKCV
-604 LYRGETIQSENDVM
+604 LYRGETMQSENDVL

>member
-6 EELEKKIEALPRG
+6 EELETRIEALPRG

-47 TNDEAEKMRPLI
+47 SNDEAEKMRPLI
-59 EERRQLQ
+59 EERRELQ
-66 KKLREMKKNIPASA
+66 KKLREMKKNHPAAIKIDNSA
-80 KPDDKTS
+80 TFS
-87 FIMNAITGAGLLEMA
+87 MNAITGAGLLEMA

-123 KPVDKVC
+123 KPADKVC

-151 KEEDRKQTIYIKAR
+151 NDEDRKQTVYIKAR

-177 KLAREKGFKF
+177 KLAREKGIKF

-203 ALLSDVYAVQGL
+203 ALLSDVYAVQGS

-269 TLKAGEW
+269 TLKAGEL
-276 DFEDEELNVEEASF
+276 DFEDEELNIEEASF

-350 KVITDLFESHDASGI
+350 KVITELFESHD
-365 TTTKNGRVKALR
+365 
-377 EACLDRTYLGSTS
+377 LGSTA
-390 QLLRKARDEEN
+390 QLLRKARDEDK
-401 RTDVLDTIDKFQILA
+401 RTDILDEIDKSQILS

-428 KQTIGVTDTHVTEIK
+428 NQTIGITDTHVEEIK

-458 TLTGSDG
+458 TLTGSEG

-506 TEKIIEGVLGHM
+506 TEKIIDSVLGHM

-525 ETKKVLMPNR
+525 ETKRVLMPKR
-535 HENKK
+535 HDNKK

-552 DMVIYDK
+552 DMVIYDN
-559 QTNTCEIYEIK
+559 QSNTCEIYEIK
-570 HSLEV
+570 HSLEA

-589 ALTEKRFGKITKKCV
+589 ALTEKRFGTITKKCV
-604 LYRGETIQSENDVM
+604 LYRGSTMESENDVL
-618 YKNVEEYLNELV
+618 YKNVEEYLNEL
-630 VN
+630 N

>member
-1 MAESI
+1 MTESI
-6 EELEKKIEALPRG
+6 EELEKRIETLPRG

-59 EERRQLQ
+59 DERRQLQ
-66 KKLREMKKNIPASA
+66 KKLREMKKNLPAAA
-80 KPDDKTS
+80 KPDDSTS

-123 KPVDKVC
+123 KPADKVC

-140 TTLLKQLILDM
+140 TTLLKQLVLDM

-177 KLAREKGFKF
+177 KLAREQGIKF

-269 TLKAGEW
+269 TLKAGEL
-276 DFEDEELNVEEASF
+276 DFEDAELNVEEASF

-350 KVITDLFESHDASGI
+350 QVITDLFESHD
-365 TTTKNGRVKALR
+365 
-377 EACLDRTYLGSTS
+377 LGSTA
-390 QLLRKARDEEN
+390 QLLRKARDKDK
-401 RTDVLDTIDKFQILA
+401 RTDILDEIDKSQILE

-428 KQTIGVTDTHVTEIK
+428 NQTIGITDSHVEEIK

-458 TLTGSDG
+458 TLTGSEG
-465 RLTYTIFT
+465 KLNYTIFT

-525 ETKKVLMPNR
+525 ETKRVLMPNR

-552 DMVIYDK
+552 DMVIYDN

-570 HSLEV
+570 HSLEA

-589 ALTEKRFGKITKKCV
+589 ELTEKRFGKITKKCV
-604 LYRGETIQSENDVM
+604 LYRGETMQSENDVL

>member
-6 EELEKKIEALPRG
+6 EELEKRIETLPRG

-59 EERRQLQ
+59 DERRQLQ
-66 KKLREMKKNIPASA
+66 KKLRAMKKNLPAAA
-80 KPDDKTS
+80 KPDDSTS

-123 KPVDKVC
+123 KPADKVC

-177 KLAREKGFKF
+177 KLAREKGIKF

-269 TLKAGEW
+269 TLKAGEL
-276 DFEDEELNVEEASF
+276 DFEDAELNVEEASF

-350 KVITDLFESHDASGI
+350 QVITDLFESHD
-365 TTTKNGRVKALR
+365 
-377 EACLDRTYLGSTS
+377 LGSTA
-390 QLLRKARDEEN
+390 QLLRKARDEDK
-401 RTDVLDTIDKFQILA
+401 RTDILDEIDKSQILE

-428 KQTIGVTDTHVTEIK
+428 NQTIGITDSHVEEIK

-458 TLTGSDG
+458 TLTGSEG
-465 RLTYTIFT
+465 KLNYTIFT

-525 ETKKVLMPNR
+525 ETKRVLMPNR

-552 DMVIYDK
+552 DMVIYDN

-570 HSLEV
+570 HSLEA

-589 ALTEKRFGKITKKCV
+589 ELTEKRFGKITKKCV
-604 LYRGETIQSENDVM
+604 LYRGETMQSENDVM

-630 VN
+630 G

>member
-47 TNDEAEKMRPLI
+47 TNDEAERMRPLI
-59 EERRQLQ
+59 EERRELQ
-66 KKLREMKKNIPASA
+66 KKLREMKKNVPAAAKTDGSA
-80 KPDDKTS
+80 T

-102 ETAKDF
+102 ETAKNF

-123 KPVDKVC
+123 KPADKVC

-151 KEEDRKQTIYIKAR
+151 NEEEQKQTVYIKAR

-177 KLAREKGFKF
+177 KLAREKGIKF

-269 TLKAGEW
+269 TLKAGEL
-276 DFEDEELNVEEASF
+276 DFEDAELNVEEASF

-344 NHDFTV
+344 NHNFTV
-350 KVITDLFESHDASGI
+350 KVVTDLFESHD
-365 TTTKNGRVKALR
+365 
-377 EACLDRTYLGSTS
+377 LGSTA
-390 QLLRKARDEEN
+390 QLLRKARDEEK
-401 RTDVLDTIDKFQILA
+401 RTDILDEIDKSQILE

-428 KQTIGVTDTHVTEIK
+428 NQKIGVTDTHVTEIK

-453 DLDIE
+453 ELDIE
-458 TLTGSDG
+458 TLTGSEG

-525 ETKKVLMPNR
+525 ETKRVLMPNR

-540 QVFQIRFEAGEF
+540 QIFQIRFEAGEF
-552 DMVIYDK
+552 DMVIYDN

-570 HSLEV
+570 HSEEA

-604 LYRGETIQSENDVM
+604 LYRGATMQSENDIL
-618 YKNVEEYLNELV
+618 YKNVEEYLNELGG
-630 VN
+630 

>member
-1 MAESI
+1 MTESI
-6 EELEKKIEALPRG
+6 EELEKRIETLPRG

-59 EERRQLQ
+59 DERRQLQ
-66 KKLREMKKNIPASA
+66 KKLREMKKNLPAAA
-80 KPDDKTS
+80 KPDDSTS

-123 KPVDKVC
+123 KPADKVC

-140 TTLLKQLILDM
+140 TTLLKQLVLDM

-177 KLAREKGFKF
+177 KLAREQGIKF

-269 TLKAGEW
+269 TLKAGEL
-276 DFEDEELNVEEASF
+276 DFEDAELNVEEASF

-350 KVITDLFESHDASGI
+350 QVITDLFESHD
-365 TTTKNGRVKALR
+365 
-377 EACLDRTYLGSTS
+377 LGSTA
-390 QLLRKARDEEN
+390 QLLRKARDKDK
-401 RTDVLDTIDKFQILA
+401 RTDILDEIDKSQILE

-428 KQTIGVTDTHVTEIK
+428 NQTIGITDSHVEEIK

-458 TLTGSDG
+458 TLTGSEG
-465 RLTYTIFT
+465 KLSYTIFT

-525 ETKKVLMPNR
+525 ETKRVLMPNR

-552 DMVIYDK
+552 DMVIYDN

-570 HSLEV
+570 HSLEA

-589 ALTEKRFGKITKKCV
+589 ELTEKRFGKITKKCV
-604 LYRGETIQSENDVM
+604 LYRGETMQSENDVL

>member
-47 TNDEAEKMRPLI
+47 TNDEAEKMRTQI
-59 EERRQLQ
+59 EKRRQLQ
-66 KKLREMKKNIPASA
+66 KKLREMKKNLPAAA
-80 KPDDKTS
+80 KPDDNIS
-87 FIMNAITGAGLLEMA
+87 FIMNAITGYGLLEMA

-123 KPVDKVC
+123 KPADKVC

-151 KEEDRKQTIYIKAR
+151 KEEYRKQTIYIKAR
-165 VGETIADLNKDI
+165 GGETIADLNKDI
-177 KLAREKGFKF
+177 KLAREKGIKF

-269 TLKAGEW
+269 TLKAGEL

-350 KVITDLFESHDASGI
+350 KVITDLFESHD
-365 TTTKNGRVKALR
+365 
-377 EACLDRTYLGSTS
+377 LGSTS

-401 RTDVLDTIDKFQILA
+401 RTDVLDTIDKSQILA

-428 KQTIGVTDTHVTEIK
+428 NQTIGITDTHVEEIK

-458 TLTGSDG
+458 TLTGSEG
-465 RLTYTIFT
+465 KLNYTIFT

-499 EREINLI
+499 EREIILI

-525 ETKKVLMPNR
+525 ETKRVLMPNR

-552 DMVIYDK
+552 DMVIYDN

-570 HSLEV
+570 HSLET

-589 ALTEKRFGKITKKCV
+589 ALTEKRFGKVTKKCV
-604 LYRGETIQSENDVM
+604 LYRGETMQSENDVM

-630 VN
+630 G

>member
-6 EELEKKIEALPRG
+6 EELEKKIETLPRG

-59 EERRQLQ
+59 EERRELQ
-66 KKLREMKKNIPASA
+66 KKLRAMKKNLPAAA
-80 KPDDKTS
+80 KPDASTS

-123 KPVDKVC
+123 KPADKVC

-177 KLAREKGFKF
+177 KLAREKGIKF

-243 TTFIPYKEH
+243 TTFIPYNEH

-257 ITSIDEYIRYGG
+257 IKSIDEYIRYGG
-269 TLKAGEW
+269 TLKAGEL
-276 DFEDEELNVEEASF
+276 DFEDAELNVEEASF

-350 KVITDLFESHDASGI
+350 QVITDLFESHD
-365 TTTKNGRVKALR
+365 
-377 EACLDRTYLGSTS
+377 LGSTA
-390 QLLRKARDEEN
+390 QLLRKARDEDK
-401 RTDVLDTIDKFQILA
+401 RTDILDEIDKSQILE

-453 DLDIE
+453 DLNIE
-458 TLTGSDG
+458 TLTGSEG
-465 RLTYTIFT
+465 KLSYTIFT

-525 ETKKVLMPNR
+525 ETKRVLMPNR

-552 DMVIYDK
+552 DMVIYDN

-570 HSLEV
+570 HSLEA

-604 LYRGETIQSENDVM
+604 LYRGKTMQSENDVL